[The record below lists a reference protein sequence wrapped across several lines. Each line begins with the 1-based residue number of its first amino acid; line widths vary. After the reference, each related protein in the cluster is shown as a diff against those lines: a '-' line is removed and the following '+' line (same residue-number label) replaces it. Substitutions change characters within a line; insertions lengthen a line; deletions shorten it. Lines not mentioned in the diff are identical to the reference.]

1 MEVTLSQLIES
12 APELAVVLRTDI
24 RKGRLPA
31 KRQEGVAG
39 RPYVVDTQDLSQSE
53 REAFRLLAQDFE
65 SGREAVRPRRSQPTR
80 LTPPSP
86 GAADVNNWQPFMKIM
101 ESQQAMMKQLLEVLT
116 DEMRHRQE
124 RVDRQAREM
133 QELSYKLGQSHQQI
147 DRLERLLK
155 DHSNNHLEQA

>member
-39 RPYVVDTQDLSQSE
+39 RPYVVDTHDLLQSD
-53 REAFRLLAQDFE
+53 RESFRALAQEFE
-65 SGREAVRPRRSQPTR
+65 SGREVVHPRRSHSAH
-80 LTPPSP
+80 LAPSSA
-86 GAADVNNWQPFMKIM
+86 GSNDVGTWQPFMKIM

-147 DRLERLLK
+147 ERLERLLK

>member
-1 MEVTLSQLIES
+1 LEVTLSQLIES
-12 APELAVVLRTDI
+12 APELAVVLRSDI

-39 RPYVVDTQDLSQSE
+39 RPYVVDMQDLLESD

-65 SGREAVRPRRSQPTR
+65 AGREVVRPRRSPSSR
-80 LTPPSP
+80 LPSSSSGP
-86 GAADVNNWQPFMKIM
+86 NDTNWQPFMKIM

-147 DRLERLLK
+147 ERLERLLK
-155 DHSNNHLEQA
+155 DRSNNHLEQA

>member
-12 APELAVVLRTDI
+12 APELAVALRTDI
-24 RKGRLPA
+24 RKGKLAA

-39 RPYVVDTQDLSQSE
+39 RPYVVDTQALMQSD
-53 REAFRLLAQDFE
+53 REAFRQLAQDLE
-65 SGREAVRPRRSQPTR
+65 AGREVVRSRNSNTGRIHHTPTI
-80 LTPPSP
+80 
-86 GAADVNNWQPFMKIM
+86 GNEANWQPFMKIM
-101 ESQQAMMKQLLEVLT
+101 ESQQSMMSQLLEVLT

-147 DRLERLLK
+147 ERLERLLK
-155 DHSNNHLEQA
+155 DHAENHLEQA